1 MTTRSYRAR
10 VIALAAPLLL
20 FGCGTRNVACSAS
33 YAQEPV
39 ISIVREQI
47 EKLTSVKARDEDGG
61 RSVAVSKIRAA
72 VALLKISLDDIRTSK
87 EDPNSTKRFCVATLK
102 IAFAGTT
109 LEDADAARE
118 AAGLPT
124 LSSMADDND
133 IERNA
138 DRFSVPIEFN
148 VQPTDDGK
156 KVYAE
161 TESGNN
167 LFDFAGEALASGL
180 LRSSIEDAQRTA
192 RVSEQQ
198 RAATLAAAELDSQ
211 SATLDMAKNESQL
224 ANQTI
229 NALWAAI
236 PRASRT
242 RLLNAQRA
250 WSRKKDADCRIEG
263 ASASLVPA
271 EIETRRLG
279 CDARITQERIAYL
292 EPYRGES
299 PQAGPE
305 VASTPE
311 PEPADL

>member
-1 MTTRSYRAR
+1 MMTRSNCAR
-10 VIALAAPLLL
+10 LLALAVPLLL
-20 FGCGTRNVACSAS
+20 TGCGKGAVECSAS

-47 EKLTSVKARDEDGG
+47 EKLASAKARDEDGG
-61 RSVAVSKIRAA
+61 RAVSISKIRAA

-87 EDPNSTKRFCVATLK
+87 QDPNSTKRFCVGTLK

-109 LEDADAARE
+109 LEDANAARE

-124 LSSMADDND
+124 LSALADDND

-148 VQPTDDGK
+148 VQPTDDGE

-167 LFDFAGEALASGL
+167 LFEFAGEALASGL
-180 LRSSIEDAQRTA
+180 LRSSIEDAQRVA

-198 RAATLAAAELDSQ
+198 RAATIAAAELDSQ
-211 SATLDMAKNESQL
+211 SATLEMLKNENQL

-229 NALWAAI
+229 NALWASI
-236 PRASRT
+236 PRPT
-242 RLLNAQRA
+242 RNQLLNTQRA

-263 ASASLVPA
+263 ASASVIAA
-271 EIETRRLG
+271 EIEARRLA
-279 CDARITQERIAYL
+279 CDTRVTQQRIAYL
-292 EPYRGES
+292 EPYRSDIPAAPVE
-299 PQAGPE
+299 AE
-305 VASTPE
+305 FTPE
-311 PEPADL
+311 PEPTDL